1 MKKWMVF
8 ICALLL
14 ASITLGKATLRQ
26 TSEAQ
31 NRTSPPPEGEM
42 VYATR
47 EDGTVAGYVGHG
59 GRAKLLVDPTALH
72 LARSQAFDESE
83 LDIGFDGTMSGSFY
97 GVGKVT
103 ITHIHKERI
112 GRVEWT
118 NGAEGISPPS
128 SEASV
133 EYQGHIAI
141 VTITSGL
148 IAEFKVYPEDN
159 IPRIDLV
166 NQNALLTDNM
176 GSVYFGNLRSSIY
189 QDLAQDKD
197 GHWAF
202 SPARST
208 VNLGKY
214 SLLFG
219 AGSGSAVRG
228 QTGSLSLYAGGLPAL
243 TATATDAEGEATS
256 GTLAITDLTITGTTV
271 VITSIQKNINT
282 DQVHLQYS
290 PTISNPEWLDVV
302 SPTVEKLSDDKVIY
316 TFQCDMEAGTGFWRL
331 YAGDEVV
338 SLVVSIH
345 GDLEV
350 HGGIILTS
358 PNGTRYRL
366 TVSDNGTLEATAL

>member
-1 MKKWMVF
+1 MKKWS
-8 ICALLL
+8 LL
-14 ASITLGKATLRQ
+14 ALCAITSLALGKATLRQ
-26 TSEAQ
+26 TSEDQ
-31 NRTSPPPEGEM
+31 NRTTPPPEGEM

-72 LARSQAFDESE
+72 LARSKAFDESE
-83 LDIGFDGTMSGSFY
+83 LDIGFEGTMSGSFY
-97 GVGKVT
+97 SKGTVT

-118 NGAEGISPPS
+118 NGQEGMMPGS
-128 SEASV
+128 SDVSV

-141 VTITSGL
+141 VTIKSGL
-148 IAEFKVYPEDN
+148 IDTFTVFPEDN
-159 IPRIDLV
+159 IPRVDLV
-166 NQNALLTDNM
+166 NQNALLTDSM
-176 GSVYFGNLRSSIY
+176 GSVYFGDLRASLY

-228 QTGSLSLYAGGLPAL
+228 QTGSISLYAGGLPAL
-243 TATATDAEGEATS
+243 TANATNAEGEATS

-290 PTISNPEWLDVV
+290 PTISDPDWLDVV
-302 SPTVEKLSDDKVIY
+302 SPTVEKQSDGTVIY
-316 TFQCDMEAGTGFWRL
+316 TFQCNMEAGTGFWRL
-331 YAGDEVV
+331 YAGDSLV
-338 SLVVSIH
+338 SLVVTIH

-350 HGGIILTS
+350 AGGIILTS

-366 TVSDNGTLEATAL
+366 TISDNGTLEASAL